1 MHIFEF
7 VYADAD
13 IYLNCILWCLYS
25 AEAEAEDQIGTA
37 AMVED
42 VDEAGADRGEPAV
55 LPDQRTGF
63 TKVGNRWSWNRRT
76 IPLRSSQI
84 DASVRWRRSPMMEKA
99 LEEVA
104 GEGAGD
110 GEGASAEIG
119 REGAGTLKRE
129 GGITRWF
136 LFSSS
141 SVLLLKNWIHEGSFK
156 INNLCEIV
164 IILCDT
170 RLPYENYWQKLGNFN
185 FDEMGGKMKLKII
198 VVMTHVLFVEM
209 IKYNTKRVCHRITH
223 SQPIIYIIFFQE

>member
-1 MHIFEF
+1 
-7 VYADAD
+7 
-13 IYLNCILWCLYS
+13 
-25 AEAEAEDQIGTA
+25 
-37 AMVED
+37 MVED

-84 DASVRWRRSPMMEKA
+84 DASLRWRRSPTMEKA

-110 GEGASAEIG
+110 GEGAGAEIG

-141 SVLLLKNWIHEGSFK
+141 SVLVFEELDSRRLRYGSNVFMAK
-156 INNLCEIV
+156 W
-164 IILCDT
+164 DKKYT
-170 RLPYENYWQKLGNFN
+170 
-185 FDEMGGKMKLKII
+185 
-198 VVMTHVLFVEM
+198 VM
-209 IKYNTKRVCHRITH
+209 
-223 SQPIIYIIFFQE
+223 QPIF